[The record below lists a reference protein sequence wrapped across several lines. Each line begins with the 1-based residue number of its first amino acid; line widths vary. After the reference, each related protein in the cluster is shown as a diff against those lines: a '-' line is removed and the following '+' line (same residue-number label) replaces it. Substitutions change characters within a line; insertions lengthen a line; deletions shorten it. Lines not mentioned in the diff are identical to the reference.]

1 MLCRAR
7 GRTVP
12 PVPSRHHFCRRF
24 VNSERTQ
31 NWWAHGAVSFIHN
44 GGIPCRRGLRLDIS
58 TPSMTFG
65 APFECSRTLL
75 MVATHEE
82 HRLSRSSRDSQT
94 STTKN
99 CTPERHFYPTIVS
112 RVDQKWLS
120 GRMKAHSVRLTPVA
134 SGMSEGTGRI
144 RSKQSRSA
152 ANIKIMFFGVL
163 RGTRGARTT
172 NNFYS

>member
-1 MLCRAR
+1 MKSLAPKTAR
-7 GRTVP
+7 MDFEMRR
-12 PVPSRHHFCRRF
+12 VPSYSPF
-24 VNSERTQ
+24 STQ

-58 TPSMTFG
+58 TPSMNSD
-65 APFECSRTLL
+65 APFEYSRTLL

-120 GRMKAHSVRLTPVA
+120 GRMKAHSVRLTPAVSYTHLTLPTKA
-134 SGMSEGTGRI
+134 
-144 RSKQSRSA
+144 
-152 ANIKIMFFGVL
+152 
-163 RGTRGARTT
+163 
-172 NNFYS
+172 

>member
-1 MLCRAR
+1 MTATRRLIHPCGLGYSTAERSIAVRFPKIQVQSAR
-7 GRTVP
+7 SP
-12 PVPSRHHFCRRF
+12 FS
-24 VNSERTQ
+24 TQ

-58 TPSMTFG
+58 TPSMTSD
-65 APFECSRTLL
+65 APFEYSRTLL

-144 RSKQSRSA
+144 RSEQSRSA
-152 ANIKIMFFGVL
+152 ANIKIHVFW
-163 RGTRGARTT
+163 RPQ
-172 NNFYS
+172 S

>member
-1 MLCRAR
+1 
-7 GRTVP
+7 
-12 PVPSRHHFCRRF
+12 
-24 VNSERTQ
+24 
-31 NWWAHGAVSFIHN
+31 
-44 GGIPCRRGLRLDIS
+44 
-58 TPSMTFG
+58 MTSD
-65 APFECSRTLL
+65 APFEYSRTLL

-134 SGMSEGTGRI
+134 SGMIDGTGRI
-144 RSKQSRSA
+144 GPEHSRSA
-152 ANIKIMFFGVL
+152 ANIKIHVFWRPQRHASCNRNETFSLPIKAGSRRVYSVHIW
-163 RGTRGARTT
+163 TRLP
-172 NNFYS
+172 SESS